1 MYKWLNNIN
10 TRHSRVHSIFIRT
23 FSTLRK
29 VNTIRSKIRKR
40 DKFFTRLIKHII
52 SYYNNQ
58 PLSLPFEKNAIR
70 VISKHNFAKSKK
82 NLCLLIDCQTLP
94 DELIKTRS
102 NFSSSKK
109 KKRAKYFHFHHQRE
123 ISIAHNRLPHGHPPS
138 PVRGNGDGTVRP
150 RQNGGVGRKF
160 IRIPAYPLGYP
171 RRAKESRIPSI
182 RASNRPRFPLPSSF
196 SLPSPGWMSAAAEIG
211 KSPGIRGSHIA
222 GKPTDWEPC
231 LSLMPA
237 RVTSQ
242 TNL

>member
-94 DELIKTRS
+94 DELFKTRS
-102 NFSSSKK
+102 NEKNPSSSSSKK
-109 KKRAKYFHFHHQRE
+109 KEQS
-123 ISIAHNRLPHGHPPS
+123 ISIS
-138 PVRGNGDGTVRP
+138 TTSV
-150 RQNGGVGRKF
+150 K
-160 IRIPAYPLGYP
+160 YP
-171 RRAKESRIPSI
+171 
-182 RASNRPRFPLPSSF
+182 
-196 SLPSPGWMSAAAEIG
+196 
-211 KSPGIRGSHIA
+211 SHIIDFPTATLPPLFEGMVMARWGRDKMA
-222 GKPTDWEPC
+222 G
-231 LSLMPA
+231 S
-237 RVTSQ
+237 VGNS
-242 TNL
+242 

>member
-94 DELIKTRS
+94 DELFKTRS

-123 ISIAHNRLPHGHPPS
+123 ISIAHNRFPHGHPPS

-160 IRIPAYPLGYP
+160 IRIPANPWDIRGEP
-171 RRAKESRIPSI
+171 RNREFPPSVPRIGRDSPSL
-182 RASNRPRFPLPSSF
+182 LPSLF
-196 SLPSPGWMSAAAEIG
+196 LLP
-211 KSPGIRGSHIA
+211 A
-222 GKPTDWEPC
+222 GCRLPLK
-231 LSLMPA
+231 
-237 RVTSQ
+237 
-242 TNL
+242 

>member
-82 NLCLLIDCQTLP
+82 NLCLRHRLPNSSRWTTQSMIELLLLLQKKKEQSISISTTSVKYPSHIIDFPTATLP
-94 DELIKTRS
+94 PLFEGMVMARWGRDKMAGS
-102 NFSSSKK
+102 
-109 KKRAKYFHFHHQRE
+109 
-123 ISIAHNRLPHGHPPS
+123 
-138 PVRGNGDGTVRP
+138 VGN
-150 RQNGGVGRKF
+150 
-160 IRIPAYPLGYP
+160 
-171 RRAKESRIPSI
+171 S
-182 RASNRPRFPLPSSF
+182 
-196 SLPSPGWMSAAAEIG
+196 
-211 KSPGIRGSHIA
+211 
-222 GKPTDWEPC
+222 
-231 LSLMPA
+231 
-237 RVTSQ
+237 
-242 TNL
+242 

>member
-160 IRIPAYPLGYP
+160 IRIPANPWDIRGEP
-171 RRAKESRIPSI
+171 RNREFPPSVPRIGRDSPSL
-182 RASNRPRFPLPSSF
+182 LPSLF
-196 SLPSPGWMSAAAEIG
+196 LLP
-211 KSPGIRGSHIA
+211 A
-222 GKPTDWEPC
+222 GCRLPLK
-231 LSLMPA
+231 
-237 RVTSQ
+237 
-242 TNL
+242 

>member
-94 DELIKTRS
+94 DELFKTRS

-123 ISIAHNRLPHGHPPS
+123 ISIAHNRLPHRHPPS

-160 IRIPAYPLGYP
+160 IRIPANPWDIRGEP
-171 RRAKESRIPSI
+171 RNREFPPSVPRIGRDSPSL
-182 RASNRPRFPLPSSF
+182 LPSLF
-196 SLPSPGWMSAAAEIG
+196 LLP
-211 KSPGIRGSHIA
+211 A
-222 GKPTDWEPC
+222 GCRLPLK
-231 LSLMPA
+231 
-237 RVTSQ
+237 
-242 TNL
+242 

>member
-123 ISIAHNRLPHGHPPS
+123 ISIAHNRFPHGHPPS

-160 IRIPAYPLGYP
+160 IRIPANPWDIRGEP
-171 RRAKESRIPSI
+171 RNREFPPSVPRIGRDSPSL
-182 RASNRPRFPLPSSF
+182 LPSLF
-196 SLPSPGWMSAAAEIG
+196 LLP
-211 KSPGIRGSHIA
+211 A
-222 GKPTDWEPC
+222 GCRLPLK
-231 LSLMPA
+231 
-237 RVTSQ
+237 
-242 TNL
+242 

>member
-82 NLCLLIDCQTLP
+82 KSLLT
-94 DELIKTRS
+94 
-102 NFSSSKK
+102 SSIAKLFQMNYSKHDRTSPPPKK
-109 KKRAKYFHFHHQRE
+109 KKEQS
-123 ISIAHNRLPHGHPPS
+123 ISIS
-138 PVRGNGDGTVRP
+138 TTSV
-150 RQNGGVGRKF
+150 K
-160 IRIPAYPLGYP
+160 YP
-171 RRAKESRIPSI
+171 
-182 RASNRPRFPLPSSF
+182 
-196 SLPSPGWMSAAAEIG
+196 
-211 KSPGIRGSHIA
+211 SHIIDFPTATLPPLFEGMVMARWGRDKMA
-222 GKPTDWEPC
+222 G
-231 LSLMPA
+231 S
-237 RVTSQ
+237 VGNS
-242 TNL
+242 

>member
-94 DELIKTRS
+94 DELFKTRS

-160 IRIPAYPLGYP
+160 IRIPANPWDIRGEP
-171 RRAKESRIPSI
+171 RNREFPPSVPRIGRDSPSL
-182 RASNRPRFPLPSSF
+182 LPSLF
-196 SLPSPGWMSAAAEIG
+196 LLP
-211 KSPGIRGSHIA
+211 A
-222 GKPTDWEPC
+222 GCRLPLK
-231 LSLMPA
+231 
-237 RVTSQ
+237 
-242 TNL
+242 

>member
-82 NLCLLIDCQTLP
+82 NLCLRHRLP
-94 DELIKTRS
+94 NSSRWTIQNTIELLLLQ
-102 NFSSSKK
+102 K

-160 IRIPAYPLGYP
+160 IRIPANPWDIRGEP
-171 RRAKESRIPSI
+171 RNREFPPSVPRIGRDSPSL
-182 RASNRPRFPLPSSF
+182 LPSLF
-196 SLPSPGWMSAAAEIG
+196 LLP
-211 KSPGIRGSHIA
+211 A
-222 GKPTDWEPC
+222 GCRLPLK
-231 LSLMPA
+231 
-237 RVTSQ
+237 
-242 TNL
+242 